1 MFNWEVKNLAKK
13 EKKQKKERVVV
24 ETPVELTKYYFLA
37 DVYAV
42 VSVEAEDL
50 SDAKQMIKELK
61 PDDFINFK
69 LKKAKLI
76 NPKLYAPV
84 EEEDTDDEDEEDE
97 SNRNRHG
104 RNDEDED
111 MEPSMA

>member
-1 MFNWEVKNLAKK
+1 MAKKDKKPKKDKK
-13 EKKQKKERVVV
+13 EKIVV
-24 ETPVELTKYYFLA
+24 ESPVELTKYYFLA

-42 VSVEAEDL
+42 VSVEAEDV

-61 PDDFINFK
+61 PNDFINFK
-69 LKKAKLI
+69 LRKAKLI

-84 EEEDTDDEDEEDE
+84 EVEDADEDEQEDEDEE
-97 SNRNRHG
+97 
-104 RNDEDED
+104 